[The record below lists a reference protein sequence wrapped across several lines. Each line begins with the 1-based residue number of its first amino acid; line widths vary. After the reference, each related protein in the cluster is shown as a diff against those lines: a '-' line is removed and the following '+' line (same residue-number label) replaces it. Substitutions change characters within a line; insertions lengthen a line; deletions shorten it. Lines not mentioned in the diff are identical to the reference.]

1 MRMLW
6 SDRPR
11 SAGSA
16 DVSGALVQQHDDDA
30 VLFSTAAA
38 TSSPQAA
45 SHSAVLCELHFA
57 VRYRLGEYASFMW
70 QHGRHLIRRRRV
82 GFPAGWYLL
91 VKSTATA
98 LLHFI
103 LLGRS
108 RRTYE
113 FTVDEHGIVRSSG
126 TGVALIEWSD
136 VEAVREYSRGP
147 MLVLKRG
154 TLPIPSRCLKPG
166 QLAALRRIA
175 DARKLAHTADA

>member
-16 DVSGALVQQHDDDA
+16 DAAGALVQQHDDDA
-30 VLFSTAAA
+30 VLFSSAAA
-38 TSSPQAA
+38 ASSPQVALPTA
-45 SHSAVLCELHFA
+45 GSCELNFS

-82 GFPAGWYLL
+82 GFPAAWYLL

-113 FTVDEHGIVRSSG
+113 FTVDQHGIVRSTG
-126 TGVALIEWSD
+126 TGVTLIDWAD
-136 VEAVREYSRGP
+136 VMAMREYARGP

-154 TLPIPSRCLKPG
+154 TLPIPSRCLQPG
-166 QLAALRRIA
+166 QLAALRRLA
-175 DARKLAHTADA
+175 EARKAEHTAEA

>member
-1 MRMLW
+1 
-6 SDRPR
+6 
-11 SAGSA
+11 
-16 DVSGALVQQHDDDA
+16 
-30 VLFSTAAA
+30 
-38 TSSPQAA
+38 
-45 SHSAVLCELHFA
+45 
-57 VRYRLGEYASFMW
+57 MW

-113 FTVDEHGIVRSSG
+113 FTIDEHGIVRNTG
-126 TGVALIEWSD
+126 TGVTLIDWAD
-136 VEAVREYSRGP
+136 VIAVREYTRGP

-154 TLPIPSRCLKPG
+154 TLPIPSRCLSQG
-166 QLAALRRIA
+166 QLAALRRYA
-175 DARKLAHTADA
+175 DARGPVPAAQD

>member
-11 SAGSA
+11 SAGA

-30 VLFSTAAA
+30 VLFSTASAP
-38 TSSPQAA
+38 SSPQVA
-45 SHSAVLCELHFA
+45 SPSAVSCELHFA

-98 LLHFI
+98 VLNFI
-103 LLGRS
+103 LLGRA

-113 FTVDEHGIVRSSG
+113 FTIDEHGIVRSSG
-126 TGVALIEWSD
+126 TGVTLIGWDDVTAL
-136 VEAVREYSRGP
+136 REYSRGP

-154 TLPIPSRCLKPG
+154 TVPIPSRCLKSG
-166 QLAALRRIA
+166 QLAALRRVA
-175 DARKLAHTADA
+175 EARKAPATTDA

>member
-1 MRMLW
+1 MLW

-11 SAGSA
+11 SAGSVDA
-16 DVSGALVQQHDDDA
+16 AGALVRQPDDDA

-38 TSSPQAA
+38 ASPPPLASPGAA
-45 SHSAVLCELHFA
+45 LCELHFA
-57 VRYRLGEYASFMW
+57 VRYRLWEYASFMW

-82 GFPAGWYLL
+82 GFPAAWYLL

-98 LLHFI
+98 LLNFI

-113 FTVDEHGIVRSSG
+113 FTFDEHGIVRSSG
-126 TGVALIEWSD
+126 TGVTLIDWSD
-136 VEAVREYSRGP
+136 VTAVREYSRGP

-154 TLPIPSRCLKPG
+154 TVPIPSRCLKSG
-166 QLAALRRIA
+166 QLAALRRVA
-175 DARKLAHTADA
+175 EARKAPVTTDA

>member
-11 SAGSA
+11 SAGSVDA
-16 DVSGALVQQHDDDA
+16 AGALVQQHDDDA

-38 TSSPQAA
+38 PPSPQVA
-45 SHSAVLCELHFA
+45 SPSAVLCELHFA

-103 LLGRS
+103 LLRRS

-113 FTVDEHGIVRSSG
+113 FTVDEHGIVRNTG
-126 TGVALIEWSD
+126 TGVTLIDWAD
-136 VEAVREYSRGP
+136 VMAVREYSRGP

-154 TLPIPSRCLKPG
+154 TLPIPSRCLQKG
-166 QLAALRRIA
+166 QLAALRRLA
-175 DARKLAHTADA
+175 DERKSAHAAEA

>member
-16 DVSGALVQQHDDDA
+16 DAAGALVRQHDEDA

-38 TSSPQAA
+38 PSSPQLASSGAA
-45 SHSAVLCELHFA
+45 LCELHFA
-57 VRYRLGEYASFMW
+57 VRYRLWEYASFMW

-82 GFPAGWYLL
+82 GFPAAWYLL

-103 LLGRS
+103 LLRRS

-126 TGVALIEWSD
+126 TGVTLIGWAD
-136 VEAVREYSRGP
+136 VTAVREYSRGP

-154 TLPIPSRCLKPG
+154 TLPIPSRCLKQG
-166 QLAALRRIA
+166 QLAALMRLV
-175 DARKLAHTADA
+175 DARRAVPAAEA

>member
-16 DVSGALVQQHDDDA
+16 DAAGALVQQHDEDA
-30 VLFSTAAA
+30 VLFSAAA
-38 TSSPQAA
+38 APSSPQVASPAA
-45 SHSAVLCELHFA
+45 ALCELHFA
-57 VRYRLGEYASFMW
+57 VRYRLAEYASFMW

-113 FTVDEHGIVRSSG
+113 FTIDEHGIVRNTG
-126 TGVALIEWSD
+126 TGVTLIDWAD
-136 VEAVREYSRGP
+136 VIAVREYTRGP

-154 TLPIPSRCLKPG
+154 TLPIPSRCLSQG
-166 QLAALRRIA
+166 QLAALRRYA
-175 DARKLAHTADA
+175 DARGPVPAAQD